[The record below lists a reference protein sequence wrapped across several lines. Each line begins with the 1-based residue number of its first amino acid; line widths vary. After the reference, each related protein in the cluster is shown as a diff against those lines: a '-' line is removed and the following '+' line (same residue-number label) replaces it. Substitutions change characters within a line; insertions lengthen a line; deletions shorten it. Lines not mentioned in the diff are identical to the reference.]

1 MQSHNFLTYGL
12 KIIFQTLGNIIYFP
26 FWWYSVGFVET
37 LKKEWIFF
45 SNQEKILGFRVW
57 LTNIFVPMYGQYDAA
72 GRVISF
78 FIRLIQIIV
87 RGLALLFWLALVIAG
102 AILWLA
108 LPLLLVVALF
118 FQAKA

>member
-1 MQSHNFLTYGL
+1 MQSHNFFTYGL
-12 KIIFQTLGNIIYFP
+12 KIIFQTLGNIFYFP
-26 FWWYSVGFVET
+26 FWWYSVGFAET

-45 SNQEKILGFRVW
+45 SNQEKNLGFRIW
-57 LTNIFVPMYGQYDAA
+57 LANIFVPMYGQSDAA
-72 GRVISF
+72 GRIISF

-87 RGLALLFWLALVIAG
+87 RGLVLLFWLALVIVG

>member
-1 MQSHNFLTYGL
+1 MQSNNFLTYGL

-37 LKKEWIFF
+37 VKKELIFF
-45 SNQEKILGFRVW
+45 SNQEKSLGFRVW

-78 FIRLIQIIV
+78 FIRLIQIIA
-87 RGLALLFWLALVIAG
+87 RGLALLFWLALIIVG

-118 FQAKA
+118 FQAKG